1 MLMVAFMKNEGDRG
15 WSRCRETV
23 PIPRGI
29 LVPGSVIPNRVDL
42 SVVAGAG
49 RVDDDDALLLEASI
63 SAESQP

>member
-1 MLMVAFMKNEGDRG
+1 MVAFMKNEGGRG

-29 LVPGSVIPNRVDL
+29 MLPGSTIQNRVDL
-42 SVVAGAG
+42 PEMVGTG
-49 RVDDDDALLLEASI
+49 RDDDDALLVEASI